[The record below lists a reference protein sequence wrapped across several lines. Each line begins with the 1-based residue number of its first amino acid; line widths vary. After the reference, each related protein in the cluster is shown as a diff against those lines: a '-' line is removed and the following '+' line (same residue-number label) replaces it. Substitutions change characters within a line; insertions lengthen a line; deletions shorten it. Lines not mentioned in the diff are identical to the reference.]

1 MYSLLFIRH
10 WFFGGTVALLKR
22 FYILFR
28 IVRRHSLR
36 TFKGRVLVWK
46 GGAMSEVFNLVGE
59 LSRNSRIPTDQLST
73 HLTKLT
79 NSVGKTSGTIQGQ
92 CLFTVCSG
100 SLIYVVE
107 YIGLVTNSNYLQQQ
121 IMVSQPCESSRFS
134 GKFQF
139 HRNFS
144 SDELFQ

>member
-1 MYSLLFIRH
+1 
-10 WFFGGTVALLKR
+10 
-22 FYILFR
+22 
-28 IVRRHSLR
+28 
-36 TFKGRVLVWK
+36 
-46 GGAMSEVFNLVGE
+46 MSEVFNLVGE

-107 YIGLVTNSNYLQQQ
+107 DIGLVK
-121 IMVSQPCESSRFS
+121 
-134 GKFQF
+134 KF
-139 HRNFS
+139 
-144 SDELFQ
+144 ELFTATNYGFSAL